1 MEWLGIFRRIQG
13 QDLLPTSVLRAR
25 EKIGV
30 GVKKLPIQH
39 LPHEELWSVLKPGE
53 RFLHFQLRDSST
65 AGLAATAGATAGNI
79 GLSYLLHRTEHHR
92 LERITSMI
100 KIGAST
106 AAVTFSAIHR

>member
-1 MEWLGIFRRIQG
+1 V
-13 QDLLPTSVLRAR
+13 S
-25 EKIGV
+25 
-30 GVKKLPIQH
+30 VKKLPIEH
-39 LPHEELWSVLKPGE
+39 LPQEELWSVLKPE
-53 RFLHFQLRDSST
+53 NAFSISKLRDSST

-79 GLSYLLHRTEHHR
+79 GFSYLLHETEHHR